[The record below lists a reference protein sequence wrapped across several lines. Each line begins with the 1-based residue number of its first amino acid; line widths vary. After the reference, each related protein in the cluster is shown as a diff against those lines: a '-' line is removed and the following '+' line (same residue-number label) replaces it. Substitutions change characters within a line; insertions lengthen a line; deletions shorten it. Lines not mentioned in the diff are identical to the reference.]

1 MRLIA
6 TCPEETKSLL
16 AQELTN
22 LGATQIHEGYMAVEF
37 EADEE
42 TFYEIHLK
50 LRTASQIHLILR
62 ECAAKDPH
70 MLNSQAKRIK
80 WQEIFDANQTFRVD
94 AVAGDRGE
102 EAMTGNKI
110 SKTVRLSLQTVFERE
125 IGQVPEVE
133 LKEPDVIIIAYVH
146 GGRATISVNT
156 SGLTLHKRG
165 YKDDDHPAPLK
176 ETLASSLLML
186 SGYTGDEVLYDPMC
200 GSGTIAIEAAMM
212 SLNKAA
218 NIHRKKGNFA
228 FERLKMFN
236 NSIWRKI
243 QDKVRAEKLENTA
256 HPIFASDI
264 SPKFVEWAQENA
276 LRARVERN
284 IQFSVE
290 DFFRGQKPAESGLL
304 IINLPY
310 GDRIGSGTEE
320 ELEDFY
326 KRIGDKLKKDYV
338 GWRAALFCSEDAPW
352 RVIGLKP
359 SRRIPLMN
367 GSIKTKLFIYQ
378 MYSGTRKKKNS
389 IDENPTLE
397 VEL

>member
-6 TCPEETKSLL
+6 TCPEETKGLL
-16 AQELTN
+16 VNELRE
-22 LGATQIHEGYMAVEF
+22 LGAKDIHEGYMAVEF

-80 WQEIFDANQTFRVD
+80 WPEIFDADQTFRVD

-125 IGQVPEVE
+125 TGNVPQVE
-133 LKEPDVIIIAYVH
+133 LKDPDVVIVAYVH

-186 SGYTGDEVLYDPMC
+186 CGYNGSEVLFDPMC

-212 SLNKAA
+212 ALNKAA

-228 FERLKMFN
+228 FERLKMFD
-236 NSIWRKI
+236 NSVWRKV
-243 QDKVRAEKLENTA
+243 QDRVRAEKLENTP
-256 HPIFASDI
+256 HPIYAADI
-264 SPKFVEWAQENA
+264 SPKFIEWARENA

-284 IQFSVE
+284 IEFSVK
-290 DFFRGQKPAESGLL
+290 DFFKTEKPAESGLL

-310 GDRIGSGTEE
+310 GDRIGSGTAED
-320 ELEDFY
+320 LEDFY
-326 KRIGDKLKKDYV
+326 KRIGDKLKKDYI
-338 GWRAALFCSEDAPW
+338 GWRAALFCSEEAPW

-359 SRRIPLMN
+359 SRRFPLMN
-367 GSIKTKLFIYQ
+367 GSIKTKLFIYE
-378 MYSGTRKKKNS
+378 MYAGTRKRKPQAET
-389 IDENPTLE
+389 ITPDF
-397 VEL
+397 